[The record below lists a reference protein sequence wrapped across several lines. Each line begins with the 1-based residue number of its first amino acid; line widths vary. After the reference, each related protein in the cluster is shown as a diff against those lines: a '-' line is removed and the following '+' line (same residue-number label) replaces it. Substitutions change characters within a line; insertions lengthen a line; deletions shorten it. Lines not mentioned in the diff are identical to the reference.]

1 MIPKAFQMDQQDCGT
16 TFGIYYISFMQKCE
30 QRRARHTPE
39 GKRRRYLYQPEFEGL
54 VERSCQFC
62 LMRVYENKVY
72 RHTSRNDVVVTTLLA
87 MRLQNVSKE
96 VLYLRPHS
104 AGIDTYT
111 FETSVDVVDK
121 IFKLLL

>member
-1 MIPKAFQMDQQDCGT
+1 
-16 TFGIYYISFMQKCE
+16 
-30 QRRARHTPE
+30 
-39 GKRRRYLYQPEFEGL
+39 
-54 VERSCQFC
+54 
-62 LMRVYENKVY
+62 MRVYENKVY